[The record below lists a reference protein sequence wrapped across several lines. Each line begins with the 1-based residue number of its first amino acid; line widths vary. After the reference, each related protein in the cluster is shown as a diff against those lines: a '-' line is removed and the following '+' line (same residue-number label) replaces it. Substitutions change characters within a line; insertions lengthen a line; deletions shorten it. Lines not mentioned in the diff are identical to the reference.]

1 MKFFAFLL
9 SIVAGV
15 FLAIV
20 VVKPK
25 GEKYLEMLNKSTV
38 RPTFDINQL
47 SHQSNAFACSCHALE
62 AWIDL

>member
-38 RPTFDINQL
+38 RPTFDINSFPIKVMPL
-47 SHQSNAFACSCHALE
+47 LAVATP
-62 AWIDL
+62 WKRG